1 MRKFLSFA
9 VMALIAV
16 AGWADEVTFDFSS
29 AEGLNAMG
37 ITPPEQSNG
46 VNLTDVGA
54 ITVGGVSLT
63 AGNGSTETRVWN
75 SQGSYTLRIYQG
87 GSITLAVE
95 SGSIIGVT
103 VNAANTTNFDLLA
116 NVGSYAVAGTV
127 GTWSGSTS
135 SVTFTHATTKN
146 AQLATIVVT
155 TSEEDPN
162 DDPIGEDPNPVDPN
176 ITKLDSLSNLASLE
190 EDTEFQFT
198 TEAYVQYQWENYL
211 WLMQLDDD
219 YYAYAALVYGNVGRQ
234 YPIGAVIP
242 AGWTGKKKTYKGLL
256 EITNP
261 THFKAPTG
269 QVEKDF
275 TEPFDMTGYVAEI
288 ETYHYENMRVRI
300 KGVALSDIDDN
311 GNFTITSNE
320 EDENGNPVAVTM
332 AGYNKFGIEYPNVDP
347 FEKYDIDGMVSIYN
361 DVYQLFPI
369 TIEEAP
375 GTRLWKVTYEGLEGN
390 MKIADSLY
398 VVMPLVDNQILVTD
412 NATEILVDTYAEW
425 GYTWYQDW
433 YPTWI
438 ALDCGDDTQLFETVK
453 NMQVLAPN
461 TVKGEVADVTTNPRL
476 ILSSTPTGIT
486 DSDFEHYHIYS
497 YNLSE
502 DKIQALGNELGNA
515 TGVYKLINGEP
526 YLCSFSGEVNVRLDF
541 GLNPDLQNQI
551 MQGCCYEM
559 KCVFKINEPWEP
571 SEQTDYS
578 VSRKVK
584 RAMLKP
590 ASLPSLKVKVTDDD
604 YYTNYT
610 IMPVSAEFITGV
622 DNLDTT
628 KQVAKVTY
636 VNALGMKSNTPFQG
650 VNIVITEHGDGTRTV
665 AKTVK

>member
-9 VMALIAV
+9 VMALLAV
-16 AGWADEVTFDFSS
+16 AAWADEVTFDFSS
-29 AEGLNAMG
+29 AQGLNAMG

-46 VNLTDVGA
+46 VNLTDVGV
-54 ITVGGVSLT
+54 ITVDGVSLS
-63 AGNGSTETRVWN
+63 AVNGSTETRVWN

-87 GSITLAVE
+87 GSITLSVE
-95 SGSIIGVT
+95 NGSIIGVT
-103 VNAANTTNFDLLA
+103 VNAANTNNFDLLA
-116 NVGSYAVAGTV
+116 NVGSYTVSGNV

-146 AQLATIVVT
+146 AQVATIVVT
-155 TSEEDPN
+155 TSDENPVDDPN
-162 DDPIGEDPNPVDPN
+162 GEDPNPVDPN
-176 ITKLDSLSNLASLE
+176 ITKLDSLSNLAALDE
-190 EDTEFQFT
+190 NTEFQFT
-198 TEAYVQYQWENYL
+198 TEAFVQYQWENYL
-211 WLMQLDDD
+211 WLMQLDGD
-219 YYAYAALVYGNVGRQ
+219 YYASAALVYGNVGRQ

-256 EITNP
+256 EITYP
-261 THFKAPTG
+261 THFNAPTG

-275 TEPFDMTGYVAEI
+275 TEPFDMTGYVAQI
-288 ETYHYENMRVRI
+288 ETYHYENMRVKI
-300 KGVALSDIDDN
+300 NGIALSDIDDN

-320 EDENGNPVAVTM
+320 EDENGNPVVVTM
-332 AGYNKFGIEYPNVDP
+332 AGYNKFGIEYPSVDP

-361 DVYQLFPI
+361 DVYQLYPI

-390 MKIADSLY
+390 MKLADSLY

-412 NATEILVDTYAEW
+412 NATQILVDTYAEW

-461 TVKGEVADVTTNPRL
+461 TVKGEVVDVTTNPRL
-476 ILSSTPTGIT
+476 ILSSIPTGIA
-486 DSDFEHYHIYS
+486 DPDFESYMIYS

-502 DKIQALGNELGNA
+502 DKIQALGNELGHV
-515 TGVYKLINGEP
+515 TGYYKLINGEP
-526 YLCSFSGEVNVRLDF
+526 YLCSSLYDVAVRLDF
-541 GLNPDLQNQI
+541 ALNPDLQNQVA
-551 MQGCCYEM
+551 QGSCYDM
-559 KCVFKINEPWEP
+559 TCVFKINQPWEA

-584 RAMLKP
+584 RAMSKP
-590 ASLPSLKVKVTDDD
+590 AALPSLKVKVTDDD

-610 IMPVSAEFITGV
+610 IMPVSAEFITGI
-622 DNLDTT
+622 DNIDATR
-628 KQVAKVTY
+628 QVAKVSY
-636 VNALGMKSNTPFQG
+636 VSTMGTVSSTPFQG
-650 VNIVITEHGDGTRTV
+650 MNIVVTEFSDGSRSV
-665 AKTVK
+665 AKIVK